1 MDRRECAGGQTFA
14 HISAIQE
21 QQLELLKW
29 WSGPRRAENRK
40 LASNEDRNRIHAFLD
55 SVKRAGSS
63 IQLPLERGTAQAIL
77 DYWTTELITARDPDF
92 LDQSS
97 IVLDPY
103 DPSKAPDL
111 SDKTSPY
118 CGLNAFSEAN
128 RQTFFGR
135 EHAVE
140 DLLATVTARNLT
152 IVSGPSGSGRSSLVL
167 AGLIPRLRQAVAV
180 SYDVLDPIDPGRQP
194 VEVLRRTINQPKR
207 PDGSKQHQRRVLVID
222 QFEELFTLDTPIDE
236 RNAFL
241 DLVTDF
247 AQQNHVV
254 ICIREDYV
262 EALKR
267 NTPSRPWAIDREAY
281 FSPPPMTPRELKDAI
296 ERPAERVGLRFA
308 PEVTEDLVKEV
319 VGEPAALPLLQFTL
333 QELWNNRDRN
343 LITPAVYAKVGSPR
357 EALQRVA
364 DRTLKELRLV
374 ENESIAERIFLKL
387 VTPRTEHEFL
397 RSPRT
402 REFLTK
408 HEANPR
414 AVNKALDRF
423 VAAGLL
429 RKQPKSDEVRDDD
442 RFDVAHEALV
452 RNWPWLVDKLKS
464 GWRNKEQRFRLQ
476 MAATMYIDR
485 GRRADYLL
493 KGEKLD
499 EARQHEGA
507 SSEIRELVKA
517 SDAAAERERAAAVK
531 INIRIAAGIV
541 MVAIVFAAL
550 GTIAS
555 APREEVSTRGIDLS
569 ADAYVL
575 IRFNPQAN
583 IADISKFLADHN
595 ATITSGPAAGSGLFR
610 VRVADKA
617 LSQAELGAIV
627 KRMQGNSV
635 VGFTVPAAQ

>member
-1 MDRRECAGGQTFA
+1 MDRGEDTEDTCAGDQTFA

-63 IQLPLERGTAQAIL
+63 IQFPLERRTAQAIL
-77 DYWTTELITARDPDF
+77 DYWTTELITTRDPDF

-97 IVLDPY
+97 IALDPY

-140 DLLATVTARNLT
+140 DLLATVTARNVT

-194 VEVLRRTINQPKR
+194 VEVLRRTINQQKR
-207 PDGSKQHQRRVLVID
+207 LDGSKQHQRAVLVID

-236 RNAFL
+236 RNEFL
-241 DLVTDF
+241 DLVTAF

-267 NTPSRPWAIDREAY
+267 NTPFRPWAIDREAY

-319 VGEPAALPLLQFTL
+319 VGEPAPCRCFSS
-333 QELWNNRDRN
+333 RCRN
-343 LITPAVYAKVGSPR
+343 CGT
-357 EALQRVA
+357 
-364 DRTLKELRLV
+364 T
-374 ENESIAERIFLKL
+374 
-387 VTPRTEHEFL
+387 
-397 RSPRT
+397 
-402 REFLTK
+402 
-408 HEANPR
+408 
-414 AVNKALDRF
+414 
-423 VAAGLL
+423 
-429 RKQPKSDEVRDDD
+429 
-442 RFDVAHEALV
+442 
-452 RNWPWLVDKLKS
+452 
-464 GWRNKEQRFRLQ
+464 
-476 MAATMYIDR
+476 AT
-485 GRRADYLL
+485 
-493 KGEKLD
+493 
-499 EARQHEGA
+499 
-507 SSEIRELVKA
+507 
-517 SDAAAERERAAAVK
+517 
-531 INIRIAAGIV
+531 
-541 MVAIVFAAL
+541 
-550 GTIAS
+550 
-555 APREEVSTRGIDLS
+555 
-569 ADAYVL
+569 
-575 IRFNPQAN
+575 
-583 IADISKFLADHN
+583 
-595 ATITSGPAAGSGLFR
+595 AT
-610 VRVADKA
+610 
-617 LSQAELGAIV
+617 
-627 KRMQGNSV
+627 
-635 VGFTVPAAQ
+635 